1 MQVNQAT
8 QTGIQWVPIIV
19 GLLSGGAMG
28 AIITAL
34 VARYRNRRQ
43 PVAYTLEVID
53 IFRKGKN
60 FPRLAK
66 LLVTEHPLGYGEERS
81 VDNLSLA
88 RITVTNKGNQD
99 IKEFSFGVTMDEGNK
114 AVDTRFNGA
123 DRHHVIKIGF
133 PGFEPDKEP
142 KEPVTAIDFFT
153 EPFNRGDTYGVDI
166 YFTYD
171 NSRGEIKLSSS
182 HPTQF
187 VKLRESRVLLNVPTI
202 LIIAIGIAT
211 IFLLV
216 IQLIEL
222 GYNLAKSAK

>member
-1 MQVNQAT
+1 MTTT
-8 QTGIQWVPIIV
+8 QWIISIIV
-19 GLLSGGAMG
+19 ALIGGGAMG
-28 AIITAL
+28 AVITAVL
-34 VARYRNRRQ
+34 SKYRNRRQ

-114 AVDTRFNGA
+114 TVDTRFSGT
-123 DRHHVIKIGF
+123 DRHHLIKIGF
-133 PGFEPDKEP
+133 PGLELDKEP
-142 KEPVTAIDFFT
+142 KEPVTAIDFFM
-153 EPFNRGDTYGVDI
+153 EPFNRGDTYSVDI

-171 NSRGEIKLSSS
+171 KNRGEVKLSSS
-182 HPTQF
+182 HPIQF
-187 VKLRESRVLLNVPTI
+187 VKLSEPKLPSIKVLI
-202 LIIAIGIAT
+202 W
-211 IFLLV
+211 FLALTV
-216 IQLIEL
+216 ISVLFLMIVQLIDL
-222 GYNLAKSAK
+222 SYRIGGK